1 MTFECFSF
9 TPLLSVSIALHATHS
24 FEASH
29 VERTLGHSVFTSFG
43 HRPWQIS
50 FPLPF
55 FHSRMGGH
63 LVATQLAT
71 SSRKRPCLPFAICWT
86 RTSRALNFGWL
97 PTNQQLYICYTA
109 IHVYIL
115 YIYTCIDTLYIDISY
130 ISYISPKSIS
140 LEILHPDCQWVLVR
154 PLDVWPHPS
163 PG

>member
-1 MTFECFSF
+1 MDTYYIVICIFIYNIHM
-9 TPLLSVSIALHATHS
+9 V
-24 FEASH
+24 
-29 VERTLGHSVFTSFG
+29 
-43 HRPWQIS
+43 IS
-50 FPLPF
+50 Y
-55 FHSRMGGH
+55 
-63 LVATQLAT
+63 
-71 SSRKRPCLPFAICWT
+71 I
-86 RTSRALNFGWL
+86 
-97 PTNQQLYICYTA
+97 LYICYTA